1 MANSVALT
9 DVLQYWIRDGK
20 QSRPYACIERKRMME
35 KIEVGKINN
44 THGLR
49 GEVKAMSWC
58 DTPEFF
64 EGFSRIFIDNREYS
78 LEQVRYQKGGLIL
91 KLKGI
96 DSIEQAQ
103 GLKQK
108 IIWAEKREVSDQ
120 LEEGRFLISDLIGL
134 PVYEENRCLGKLKDV
149 LQTGANDVYIVATE
163 NGKEL
168 LLPVIDEVVEQ
179 VDLEEGIFVHLMEG
193 MEEQ

>member
-1 MANSVALT
+1 
-9 DVLQYWIRDGK
+9 
-20 QSRPYACIERKRMME
+20 ME

-58 DTPEFF
+58 DSPEFF
-64 EGFSRIFIDNREYS
+64 EGFSRVFIDNREYS

-96 DSIEQAQ
+96 DAIEQAE

-108 IIWAEKREVSDQ
+108 IIWAEKSEVTDQ
-120 LEEGRFLISDLIGL
+120 LEEGRYLISDLIGL
-134 PVYEENRCLGKLKDV
+134 PVYEESRVLGKLKDV
-149 LQTGANDVYIVATE
+149 LQTGANDVYIVSTE
-163 NGKEL
+163 SGREL
-168 LLPVIDEVVEQ
+168 LLPVIDDVVEK
-179 VDLEEGIFVHLMEG
+179 VDLKEGIFVHLMEG

>member
-1 MANSVALT
+1 M
-9 DVLQYWIRDGK
+9 K
-20 QSRPYACIERKRMME
+20 

-64 EGFSRIFIDNREYS
+64 EGFSRVWIDHLEYA
-78 LEQVRYQKGGLIL
+78 LEKVRYQKGGLIL
-91 KLKGI
+91 KLKGV
-96 DSIEQAQ
+96 DTVEQAQ

-108 IIWAEKREVSDQ
+108 IMWAEKSQVTDQ
-120 LEEGRFLISDLIGL
+120 LEEGRYLISDLIGL
-134 PVYEENRCLGKLKDV
+134 PVYEDDKALGKLKDV
-149 LQTGANDVYIVATE
+149 LQTGANDVYIVSTP

-168 LLPVIDEVVEQ
+168 LLPVIDQVVERI
-179 VDLEEGIFVHLMEG
+179 DLEEGIFVHLMEG